1 MAYTYISNSTMPHPH
16 FNSLLHKEMTRK
28 EFLALGALAAIS
40 IFGFVGV
47 LEELLSHAATPYAT
61 DEAQNGTRSGT
72 TNLTSSTG
80 SASSQVVKFG
90 TASASSNSQAL
101 MLGMNLGDSS
111 GFNGSAGA
119 AGNAGMADHGAAA
132 FAEMYAAGIRTI
144 RLDVG
149 VGYYGNPGPIPLA
162 GNMDAVIKNAYAAGL
177 EILCSISAYANMTQ
191 ATYVTFCS
199 DLVAYYSQAANG
211 NVKYYE
217 IMNEVALGQG
227 SWIVQGAIPTP
238 AEYAPLLKA
247 AYVAIKAADP
257 SSYVLIGSLVCGSTN
272 GTYDGAGFMQ
282 ALYSLMGGSSTG
294 YFDIMNVHAYT
305 NGPSYGSGYGTELVG
320 AGNLPNLNIWWW
332 QEAFNPTATT
342 TLANNGA
349 AIPSV
354 RYQMVA
360 AGDENKPIWLTE
372 FGAPTGTLAGYTG
385 TCTYNGEAQLYL
397 AAFQTLQTNNL
408 NFVERIYAYVWADS
422 DDDFGLKT
430 YQYQD
435 KAIDGTFSG
444 LPSGVTTVLG
454 AYSTGCTY
462 PSKFSGTLYS

>member
-1 MAYTYISNSTMPHPH
+1 MPNSNLK
-16 FNSLLHKEMTRK
+16 SLLHKEMTRK
-28 EFLALGALAAIS
+28 EFLAFGALATIS

-47 LEELLSHAATPYAT
+47 LEELLSHAATPYVNK
-61 DEAQNGTRSGT
+61 EAEQGTRSGT
-72 TNLTSSTG
+72 TSIISDAN
-80 SASSQVVKFG
+80 ASGGEAVGFG
-90 TASASSNSQAL
+90 QASGNGSQAL

-111 GFNGSAGA
+111 GFNGNNGA

-162 GNMDAVIKNAYAAGL
+162 GNMDAVIKNAHAAGL
-177 EILCSISAYANMTQ
+177 EVLCSISAYANMSQ

-227 SWIVQGAIPTP
+227 SWIVQGVTPTP
-238 AEYAPLLKA
+238 AAYAPLLKA
-247 AYVAIKAADP
+247 AYAAIKAADP
-257 SSYVLIGSLVCGSTN
+257 SSYVLVGSLVCGSTN
-272 GTYDGAGFMQ
+272 GKYDGAGFMQ

-305 NGPSYGSGYGTELVG
+305 NGPGSYGSGYGTELVG
-320 AGNLPNLNIWWW
+320 SGNLPNLNIWWW
-332 QEAFNPTATT
+332 QEAFNATAAT

-349 AIPSV
+349 AIPSI
-354 RYQMVA
+354 RYQMIA
-360 AGDENKPIWLTE
+360 AGDENKPMWLTE
-372 FGAPTGTLAGYTG
+372 FGAPTGTLGGYST

-397 AAFQTLQTNNL
+397 AAFQTLQANNL
-408 NFVERIYAYVWADS
+408 NFVARIYAYVWADS
-422 DDDFGLKT
+422 DDDFGIKN

-435 KAIDGTFSG
+435 KLIDGSFTG
-444 LPSGVTTVLG
+444 LPSGVTTVLE

>member
-1 MAYTYISNSTMPHPH
+1 MYRSGIKNLMK
-16 FNSLLHKEMTRK
+16 KEMTRK
-28 EFLALGALAAIS
+28 DFLSVTGLALIS
-40 IFGFVGV
+40 LFGVAGV
-47 LEELLSHAATPYAT
+47 LAEIISKAESPYTSSQAS
-61 DEAQNGTRSGT
+61 SGT
-72 TNLTSSTG
+72 LTGTAKVVTATGAVTG
-80 SASSQVVKFG
+80 SAVEFEAPV
-90 TASASSNSQAL
+90 ASGSQAL
-101 MLGMNLGDSS
+101 ILGMNLGDSS
-111 GFNGSAGA
+111 GFNGNGGA

-132 FAEMYAAGIRTI
+132 FAEMYTAGIRTI

-149 VGYYGNPGPIPLA
+149 VGYYGNPGPIPLE

-177 EILCSISAYANMTQ
+177 EVMCGISAYANMSQ
-191 ATYVTFCS
+191 ETYVGFCS
-199 DLVAYYSQAANG
+199 DLVTYYSQAANG

-227 SWIVQGAIPTP
+227 SWIVQGSIPTP

-247 AYVAIKAADP
+247 ADP
-257 SSYVLIGSLVCGSTN
+257 NSYVLIGSLVCGSTN
-272 GTYDGAGFMQ
+272 GTYDGAGWLQ
-282 ALYSLMGGSSTG
+282 ALYPLMGGKSTG

-305 NGPSYGSGYGTELVG
+305 NGPGSYGSGYGTELIG
-320 AGNLPNLNIWWW
+320 SNNLPNLNIWWW
-332 QEAFNPTATT
+332 QEAFNATAAT

-354 RYQMVA
+354 RYQMIA
-360 AGDENKPIWLTE
+360 AGEENKPMWLTE
-372 FGAPTGTLAGYTG
+372 FGAPTGTVGGYSS

-422 DDDFGLKT
+422 DDDFGIKNN
-430 YQYQD
+430 QYQD
-435 KAIDGTFSG
+435 KLIDGTFTG
-444 LPSGVTTVLG
+444 LPAGVTTVLE

>member
-1 MAYTYISNSTMPHPH
+1 MN
-16 FNSLLHKEMTRK
+16 NKLQKLLEKEMTRK
-28 EFLALGALAAIS
+28 NFLSVSALAIVSLIGIGGILAELISHAEGPYTTGKPQSGTLTGNAKTVANSTALGSEAVEFEGSAA
-40 IFGFVGV
+40 
-47 LEELLSHAATPYAT
+47 
-61 DEAQNGTRSGT
+61 SGT
-72 TNLTSSTG
+72 QPLI
-80 SASSQVVKFG
+80 
-90 TASASSNSQAL
+90 
-101 MLGMNLGDSS
+101 LGVNLGDSS
-111 GFNGSAGA
+111 GFNGNAGA

-149 VGYYGNPGPIPLA
+149 VGYFGNPGPIPLE

-177 EILCSISAYANMTQ
+177 EVMCGISAYANMSQ
-191 ATYVTFCS
+191 QTYVTFCS

-227 SWIVQGAIPTP
+227 SWIVQGSIPTP
-238 AEYAPLLKA
+238 AEYAPVLKA
-247 AYVAIKAADP
+247 AYAAIKAADP

-272 GTYDGAGFMQ
+272 GMYDGAGFLQ
-282 ALYSLMGGSSTG
+282 ALYTEMGGKATG

-305 NGPSYGSGYGTELVG
+305 MSQAWGSGYGTELVG
-320 AGNLPNLNIWWW
+320 SEDIPNLDIWWW

-342 TLANNGA
+342 TIANNNE

-360 AGDENKPIWLTE
+360 AGDEDMPIWLTE
-372 FGAPTGTLAGYTG
+372 YGAPTGTLAGYSE

-397 AAFQTLQTNNL
+397 GAFQTLESNNL

-422 DDDFGLKT
+422 DDDFGIKNYL
-430 YQYQD
+430 YED
-435 KAIDGTFSG
+435 KLIDGTFTG

-462 PSKFSGTLYS
+462 PSKFTGTTYS